1 MGTSL
6 RKCVPDTFGKSAS
19 VWGVSAKKKKH
30 SCPQSSWKDW
40 GTVIFAFCL
49 TQYSEVQPASSALFC
64 LKELKRSC
72 LEDTANQP
80 PNSKFKITLTHIFPS
95 CICMFCTEVPG
106 EVDKWETHTHT
117 HTHTSGFEQ
126 SRCGI
131 FKRIFQEATTRNSNR
146 GTMMA
151 KCMGVVEVPEI
162 TKWTRTL
169 QCPVE
174 TI

>member
-106 EVDKWETHTHT
+106 EVDKWETHAHQGL
-117 HTHTSGFEQ
+117 SGVDVEF
-126 SRCGI
+126 SRG
-131 FKRIFQEATTRNSNR
+131 FFR
-146 GTMMA
+146 GPL
-151 KCMGVVEVPEI
+151 PEI
-162 TKWTRTL
+162 QTGEQWWPNAWEWLKFL
-169 QCPVE
+169 K
-174 TI
+174 